1 MSREFESVRASARSS
16 RLGQAAGVTTRAVAA
31 AWRASTIAL
40 WLHRLRHDYR
50 ASSPSMRWQG
60 VAVAIAVAAAGH
72 LVLRAFMPA
81 AVVPALPVT
90 FFIGVT
96 ALAAL
101 VAWQPEAFHRAWRS
115 SRLPRRFR

>member
-16 RLGQAAGVTTRAVAA
+16 RLGQAARVTTRALSAA
-31 AWRASTIAL
+31 GRGSTIAS
-40 WLHRLRHDYR
+40 WLRRLRHDFR

-60 VAVAIAVAAAGH
+60 VAVAIAVAAAVH

-115 SRLPRRFR
+115 WRLPRRLR